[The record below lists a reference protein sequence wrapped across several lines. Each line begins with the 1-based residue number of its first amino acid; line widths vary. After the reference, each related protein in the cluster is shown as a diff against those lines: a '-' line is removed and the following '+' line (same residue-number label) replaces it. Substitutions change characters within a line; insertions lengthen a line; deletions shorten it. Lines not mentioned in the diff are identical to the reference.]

1 MSVHT
6 HSRLDIMTDPTK
18 KRLLYAPQAFDYSYT
33 ICGCIRL
40 SAASLVSLLGVV
52 ALVSMA
58 LASTAF
64 GVAISNRG
72 STAYST
78 MNHLVLTYRTGPYE
92 TAGASLIDGMEAGM
106 EVYSLITSS
115 RKKKLRVKLLE
126 CESGYNTST
135 GVECM
140 YENAGQFVSMS
151 TLSTSLAAAAET
163 TAPHLG
169 VNSLLSGYGNEAL
182 AAAPANFTFT
192 TGPTYTDAAK
202 KWMSSLQSGMTIG
215 YIGHGPGVGGGF
227 SLYGLAPIAQLQT
240 YNGTLITRSCA
251 HPCTD
256 ATIID
261 GIISEF
267 VAQGVSEIYCHP
279 WGGMV
284 AAVLRS
290 AKGAGVLD
298 KMTTIWWGQSH
309 DIGKEFLTAKAMSLT
324 GTLPTIAVPSGRSQS
339 VFFQGVR
346 EAIVVTEA
354 VRNYISTHERNYEY
368 SYTSNK
374 VPYFVDMPLV
384 MTPHTMNTALQHLN
398 INQGRLQA
406 MGLANFMEPCVLT
419 PTDHS
424 TGCSGL
430 KYVRWTETGW
440 ENII

>member
-1 MSVHT
+1 
-6 HSRLDIMTDPTK
+6 MTDATK

-33 ICGCIRL
+33 ICGCIRMP
-40 SAASLVSLLGVV
+40 AASLVSLLGVV

-72 STAYST
+72 SAAYNT
-78 MNHLVLTYRTGPYE
+78 VNHLVLTYRTGPYE
-92 TAGASLIDGMEAGM
+92 VAGGSFIDGMQAGM
-106 EVYSLITSS
+106 KVYSLITSS
-115 RKKKLRVKLLE
+115 RKKQLQVNLLE
-126 CESGYNTST
+126 CESGYNTSI

-140 YENAGQFVSMS
+140 YDNAGQFVSMS
-151 TLSTSLAAAAET
+151 TLSTSLAGAGEII
-163 TAPHLG
+163 APHLG
-169 VNSLLSGYGNEAL
+169 VSSLLSGYGNEAL
-182 AAAPANFTFT
+182 AAAPTNYTIT
-192 TGPTYTDAAK
+192 TGPTYNDAAK

-215 YIGHGPGVGGGF
+215 YIGHGPPVGGGF
-227 SLYGLAPIAQLQT
+227 SAYGTAPIAQLQT

-261 GIISEF
+261 GIFSDF

-284 AAVLRS
+284 EAVLGS
-290 AKGAGVLD
+290 AKRAGVLD

-309 DIGKEFLTAKAMSLT
+309 DTGKEFLTAKAMSLT

-346 EAIVVTEA
+346 EAIIVTEA
-354 VRNYISTHERNYEY
+354 VRNYISTHESNYEY
-368 SYTSNK
+368 SYTSSQ
-374 VPYFVDMPLV
+374 VPYFVDMALA
-384 MTPHTMNTALQHLN
+384 MTSHTMNTALQHLN

-424 TGCSGL
+424 TGCSSL

-440 ENII
+440 ENIN